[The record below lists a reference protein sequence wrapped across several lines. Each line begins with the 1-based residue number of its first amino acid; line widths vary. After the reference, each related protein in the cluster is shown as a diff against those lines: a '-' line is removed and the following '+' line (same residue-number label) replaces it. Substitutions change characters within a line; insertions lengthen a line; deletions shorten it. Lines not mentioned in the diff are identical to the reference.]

1 MKAKICL
8 QKETDIDKWSIAC
21 ISTPL
26 FSGSL
31 RLLSSEKIT
40 GNSTEQ
46 MAKYIYLNLEFNNQT
61 CESINRVMKSEFVLI
76 EQNLSYFVFVYLIE
90 KTYKWH

>member
-8 QKETDIDKWSIAC
+8 QKETDIDKWSIAY
-21 ISTPL
+21 ISIPL
-26 FSGSL
+26 FSRSL

-76 EQNLSYFVFVYLIE
+76 VQNLSYFVFVYLIG